1 MVLQFP
7 VSWNFIFFA
16 PTKKHSMHKTQS
28 HTHTRILVRN
38 KQKLLRSL
46 GVSLCT
52 QHSDCLI
59 VVLSIHSFFGWQS
72 FIFIVMFCGSC
83 AKQIK
88 RARCLSREREYT
100 AFSFIVVFDLYN
112 TQLASWGS
120 LFIMAI
126 IKIIITC
133 STYTHKTIGFQD
145 PVFIDDG

>member
-1 MVLQFP
+1 
-7 VSWNFIFFA
+7 
-16 PTKKHSMHKTQS
+16 MHKTQS
-28 HTHTRILVRN
+28 HTHENPCT
-38 KQKLLRSL
+38 KQTKITEKFGCFSL
-46 GVSLCT
+46 YT
-52 QHSDCLI
+52 HSDCLI
-59 VVLSIHSFFGWQS
+59 VVLSIHPFFGWQS

-133 STYTHKTIGFQD
+133 STYTHTRLLGSRTLFSLTMDETRRKQNMTRVMQSRSYR
-145 PVFIDDG
+145 